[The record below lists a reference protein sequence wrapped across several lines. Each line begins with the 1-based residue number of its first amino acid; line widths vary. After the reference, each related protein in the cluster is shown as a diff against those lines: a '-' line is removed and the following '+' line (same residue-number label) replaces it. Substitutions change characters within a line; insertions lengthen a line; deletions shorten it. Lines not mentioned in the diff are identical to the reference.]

1 MGIEREAP
9 PAAPVRRLSLRNAAI
24 NYRAGWWSVTVQV
37 AKNKSILGAV
47 VGDRVVLNA
56 LGQAV
61 AASWRALPTRYPELE
76 IFDFVVMPN
85 HFHAL
90 LRIHWRA
97 ANCTHHLGFLMGRFK
112 GGTSFLYGRL
122 RRAGEIE
129 DIGAS
134 LWQRDYWDD
143 LVTSAAE
150 FRGWQRYI
158 RENPAH
164 WSSDRYGA
172 CTAHVQGDAE
182 LLNRPRVAFVASQGF
197 GAAALKPR
205 KIWGN
210 AGGGERVLISTFTS
224 AQEREAL
231 RRALAR
237 RRPLIAVFPAGI
249 PAAGALGE
257 GLAAAIREGR
267 ALAVSPQTPGSRL
280 NKKIATW
287 CNEFV
292 LKNADEIW
300 VGDLS
305 PNGMLAQML
314 AGLGRGGEGR
324 LKSPPS
330 IETAAPVASPS
341 IETAAPVSSPSIE
354 TAAPVSS
361 PSIETAA
368 PVSSPAIETSASVA
382 SRPALGLAQAVP
394 VKARPAPAKALAPP
408 VKARPAPV
416 KAQAP
421 HVIEGGDFSRPRPA
435 FGARGQ
441 ALMELA
447 VGLFALALVV
457 SALCGFAH
465 YIAKSLRVQNE
476 LRVGGRRSDSVEI
489 SSWAAQHVFGA
500 ETLKIAE
507 KLNWPSTTIL
517 K

>member
-47 VGDRVVLNA
+47 VGDRIALNA

-97 ANCTHHLGFLMGRFK
+97 ANRTHHLGFLMGRFK

-237 RRPLIAVFPAGI
+237 KRPLIAVFPAGI
-249 PAAGALGE
+249 PEAGALGE
-257 GLAAAIREGR
+257 DLAAAIREGR
-267 ALAVSPQTPGSRL
+267 ALAVSPQAPGSRL

-314 AGLGRGGEGR
+314 AGLGRGGEG
-324 LKSPPS
+324 
-330 IETAAPVASPS
+330 
-341 IETAAPVSSPSIE
+341 
-354 TAAPVSS
+354 
-361 PSIETAA
+361 
-368 PVSSPAIETSASVA
+368 
-382 SRPALGLAQAVP
+382 
-394 VKARPAPAKALAPP
+394 PAPAKAP
-408 VKARPAPV
+408 
-416 KAQAP
+416 AP
-421 HVIEGGDFSRPRPA
+421 HVIEGGDFSRPRPS

-500 ETLKIAE
+500 ETLKISE

>member
-9 PAAPVRRLSLRNAAI
+9 PAASVRRLSLRNAAI

-97 ANCTHHLGFLMGRFK
+97 ANRTHHLGFLMGRFK

-267 ALAVSPQTPGSRL
+267 ALAVSPQAPGSRL

-314 AGLGRGGEGR
+314 AGLGR
-324 LKSPPS
+324 
-330 IETAAPVASPS
+330 A
-341 IETAAPVSSPSIE
+341 
-354 TAAPVSS
+354 
-361 PSIETAA
+361 
-368 PVSSPAIETSASVA
+368 
-382 SRPALGLAQAVP
+382 
-394 VKARPAPAKALAPP
+394 
-408 VKARPAPV
+408 
-416 KAQAP
+416 
-421 HVIEGGDFSRPRPA
+421 PRPS

-465 YIAKSLRVQNE
+465 YVAKSLRVQNE

-500 ETLKIAE
+500 ETLKISE

>member
-9 PAAPVRRLSLRNAAI
+9 PAASVRRLSLRNAAI
-24 NYRAGWWSVTVQV
+24 NYRAGWWSVSVQV

-97 ANCTHHLGFLMGRFK
+97 ANRTHHLGFLMGRFK

-267 ALAVSPQTPGSRL
+267 ALAVSPQAPGSRL

-314 AGLGRGGEGR
+314 AGLGRGGEG
-324 LKSPPS
+324 
-330 IETAAPVASPS
+330 
-341 IETAAPVSSPSIE
+341 
-354 TAAPVSS
+354 
-361 PSIETAA
+361 
-368 PVSSPAIETSASVA
+368 
-382 SRPALGLAQAVP
+382 
-394 VKARPAPAKALAPP
+394 PAPAKAP
-408 VKARPAPV
+408 
-416 KAQAP
+416 AP
-421 HVIEGGDFSRPRPA
+421 HVIEGGDFSRPRPS

-500 ETLKIAE
+500 ETLKISE